1 MTYNRADRVGDLIK
15 EEIASLLAHGD
26 IKDPRLGFVT
36 ITHVKMSPDLK
47 EARAYFSQLG
57 SEKEVASSLEGL
69 NSASGYIRRAL
80 ARSLKL
86 KYIPHIT
93 FFFDETLE
101 YSDHIEKV
109 LRDIKKGEGGEG
121 R

>member
-1 MTYNRADRVGDLIK
+1 MGYKRADRVGDLIR
-15 EEIASLLAHGD
+15 EEIAGMLLRGD

-57 SEKEVASSLEGL
+57 TEKDVASSLEGL

-80 ARSLKL
+80 AKKLNL

-109 LRDIKKGEGGEG
+109 LRDIKGGEGG
-121 R
+121 